1 MNTMK
6 NRRSS
11 HLASSV
17 LVATLLALGQ
27 PLLSTAEEH
36 IGATEEHPIY
46 TATGA
51 FTAEGK
57 PHFPGLNTKTNRL
70 YVSDPEAGAVTV
82 FDVTEGTKITKIETG
97 AGAHTVMVDEID
109 NLIYVTNKGANTL
122 SIIDGESNNKIAD
135 VPVGK
140 GPHGLALD
148 FDHDRA
154 YVSNTASNNVSVV
167 DTAHR
172 KVVKTIATG
181 AGPWGVALDEEN
193 NWLYTSNTDEGSVWR
208 INPVTGK
215 TLAKIAVPGRPWN
228 LKVSKET
235 QAVYV
240 TNESTGTVS
249 VIADDKVALT
259 IPDVGKGLH
268 GIILD
273 DERQL
278 AFVAATASN
287 QIAVIDTKEN
297 KVIQTLSVPAGPT
310 AFAGNSQKNIFYVA
324 HQEANVITV
333 VKKQEK
339 PEGEMIL
346 ISAIAS
352 R

>member
-1 MNTMK
+1 MDAMK
-6 NRRSS
+6 KNSSSS
-11 HLASSV
+11 HLAA
-17 LVATLLALGQ
+17 LAVATLLAVGQ
-27 PLLSTAEEH
+27 PLVSNAEDDLGAAEEH
-36 IGATEEHPIY
+36 PLY
-46 TATGA
+46 TASGA

-70 YVSDPEAGAVTV
+70 YVSDAEAGAVSV
-82 FDVTEGTKITKIETG
+82 FDVVEGTKIAIIATG
-97 AGAHTVMVDEID
+97 AGAHTVMVDELD
-109 NLIYVTNKGANTL
+109 NFIYVTNKGANTL

-135 VPVGK
+135 IPVGK

-154 YVSNTASNNVSVV
+154 YVSNTASNNISVV
-167 DTAHR
+167 DTSSR
-172 KVVKTIATG
+172 KVVKTLAAG

-193 NWLYTSNTDEGSVWR
+193 NWLYASNTNEGSVWR
-208 INPVTGK
+208 IDPVTGK
-215 TLAKIAVPGRPWN
+215 TLAKITVGGRPWN

-249 VIADDKVALT
+249 VIAGDKVALT

-297 KVIQTLSVPAGPT
+297 EVIQTLPVPAGPI
-310 AFAGNSQKNIFYVA
+310 AFASDPQKNIFYVA

-339 PEGEMIL
+339 TEDEMIL
-346 ISAIAS
+346 ISALAS